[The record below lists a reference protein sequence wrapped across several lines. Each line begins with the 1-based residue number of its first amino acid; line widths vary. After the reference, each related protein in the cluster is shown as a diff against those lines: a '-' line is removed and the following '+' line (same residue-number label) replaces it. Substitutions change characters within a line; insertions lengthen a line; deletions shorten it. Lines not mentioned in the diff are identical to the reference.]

1 MLRLATDLDFRD
13 PQVAKMPKNRFFSS
27 IAGETTMKSSLL
39 SHCRIFFLMVFIL
52 PCLSALAQS
61 HDASQPENAL
71 FQAAAAQ
78 WENQQWEQA
87 VATYRQFVA
96 QFPSHPLAAAAHFHI
111 GSYLSY
117 VAAPADAMVE
127 YEKAIAQAPG
137 SHAAHEAKIGIAA
150 LKYWLA
156 EYAAAYELLRQVLR
170 ETDDWSLRKEVT
182 FRMKEI
188 GTLMALQQ
196 LPNQRSAMD
205 CGPKALQEAFAR
217 LGLRAPDEILAH
229 LFAMAGGATFA
240 QLRDVTQATG
250 LNAWGVQL
258 QAEHLAAVPTP
269 FIAHIGSKHYVVV
282 TAITSDK
289 VEYLD
294 PHRGET
300 YRTTEQFHRL
310 WQGYALIVAPALP
323 AELRSQL
330 LTTAEMASIRGGHHL
345 HGMNLGP

>member
-1 MLRLATDLDFRD
+1 
-13 PQVAKMPKNRFFSS
+13 
-27 IAGETTMKSSLL
+27 
-39 SHCRIFFLMVFIL
+39 VFIL
-52 PCLSALAQS
+52 PCLGTPAQA
-61 HDASQPENAL
+61 HEAPQQDHPL

-96 QFPSHPLAAAAHFHI
+96 RFPSHPLAAEAHFHI
-111 GSYLSY
+111 GNYLSY
-117 VAAPADAMVE
+117 VAVPEDAMVE

-156 EYAAAYELLRQVLR
+156 EYAEAYELLRQVVR

-188 GTLMALQQ
+188 GKLLALQQ

-205 CGPKALQEAFAR
+205 CGPKALKLAFEK
-217 LGLRAPDEILAH
+217 LGLSAPEKTLEQLLA
-229 LFAMAGGATFA
+229 MKGGATFE
-240 QLRDVTQATG
+240 QLRDAAQAAG

-258 QAEHLAAVPTP
+258 QAEQLAAISTP

-282 TAITSDK
+282 TKIMPDK
-289 VEYLD
+289 VEYID

-300 YRTTEQFHRL
+300 YRTTVQFHRL
-310 WQGYALIVAPALP
+310 WQGYALIFAPALP
-323 AELRSQL
+323 TKLRSQL
-330 LTTAEMASIRGGHHL
+330 LTTAEMARIRGGHHL
-345 HGMNLGP
+345 HGMNLGA

>member
-1 MLRLATDLDFRD
+1 MTDGILVHR
-13 PQVAKMPKNRFFSS
+13 RS
-27 IAGETTMKSSLL
+27 
-39 SHCRIFFLMVFIL
+39 FFLVVFLLLYMIS
-52 PCLSALAQS
+52 PAYT
-61 HDASQPENAL
+61 HDASQQENAFL
-71 FQAAAAQ
+71 QAAAAQ
-78 WENQQWEQA
+78 WENQQWAQA
-87 VATYRQFVA
+87 VAIYRQFVA
-96 QFPSHPLAAAAHFHI
+96 QFPSHPLAAEAHFHI

-137 SHAAHEAKIGIAA
+137 SHAAQEAKIGIAA

-156 EYAAAYELLRQVLR
+156 EYAEAYELLRQVLR
-170 ETDDWSLRKEVT
+170 ETDDWSVRKEVT

-217 LGLRAPDEILAH
+217 LGLRAPDEALAH
-229 LFAMAGGATFA
+229 LFATGGGATFE
-240 QLRDVTQATG
+240 QLRDVAQGTG
-250 LNAWGVQL
+250 LNAWGVKL
-258 QAEHLAAVPTP
+258 QAEQLETIPTP

-282 TAITSDK
+282 TKTTPDK
-289 VEYLD
+289 VEYID

-310 WQGYALIVAPALP
+310 WKGYALIFAPALP

-330 LTTAEMASIRGGHHL
+330 LTTAEMASIRGGHHG
-345 HGMNLGP
+345 HGMNLGA